1 MKPTNNIMRYRNS
14 LKPVSVVS
22 KNPAKSLVDSRH
34 QPAWRGSAFVLVLAF
49 AALVSFVIP
58 AVAAPVELSAFEDSW
73 RGALVIK
80 GGCGLG
86 TKLVGLQVPPPPN
99 GSGTAFE
106 IYHTPEC
113 GNNAEDGAAEITS
126 LNANGSGTAQ
136 LNFGP
141 TFNFDIQV
149 APNGQVFNMV
159 DITDAGNY
167 EEGSAIGQAAAPIP
181 ASKLAGSWQ
190 ATLVIDGGCGL
201 GTKLVNFA
209 LDSNG
214 VGTATANY
222 HTPACG
228 NNEETGTMEITSLND
243 RGFNGYG
250 TAQLI
255 FGSTVFNFDIQ
266 VAPNGQVFNMVDIS
280 DPNNYDKGLAVR
292 QAGSTAI
299 SQLAGSWQ
307 ATLVIDG
314 GCGFGTKLVNFKLDS
329 SGVGTATA
337 KYHTP
342 GCGNNQQTGK
352 IALASLDPDGSGT
365 AELIFGASVFS
376 FNIQVSPNHQVI
388 NMVDIAD
395 PNNYDE
401 GSAIRQ

>member
-1 MKPTNNIMRYRNS
+1 
-14 LKPVSVVS
+14 LKIIGGGT
-22 KNPAKSLVDSRH
+22 LIID
-34 QPAWRGSAFVLVLAF
+34 
-49 AALVSFVIP
+49 
-58 AVAAPVELSAFEDSW
+58 
-73 RGALVIK
+73 

-86 TKLVGLQVPPPPN
+86 TKFVGLQVPPPPN

-106 IYHTPEC
+106 IYHTPGC
-113 GNNAEDGAAEITS
+113 GNNAENGAAQITS

-136 LNFGP
+136 LNFG
-141 TFNFDIQV
+141 TKFNFNIQV

-159 DITDAGNY
+159 DITDSGNY
-167 EEGSAIGQAAAPIP
+167 EEGSAIGQAATPIP
-181 ASKLAGSWQ
+181 VSRLAGSWQ
-190 ATLVIDGGCGL
+190 ATLIIDGGCGL
-201 GTKLVNFA
+201 GTKLVNFD
-209 LDSNG
+209 LDSSG

-222 HTPACG
+222 HTPGCG

-243 RGFNGYG
+243 TFNGSG

-255 FGSTVFNFDIQ
+255 FGSTVFNFKIQ
-266 VAPNGQVFNMVDIS
+266 VAPNGQVFNMVDITDS
-280 DPNNYDKGLAVR
+280 GNYEKGLAIR

-314 GCGFGTKLVNFKLDS
+314 GCGLGTKLVNFKLNS

-342 GCGNNQQTGK
+342 GCGNNEQTGEMT
-352 IALASLDPDGSGT
+352 LASLNPDGSGT
-365 AELIFGASVFS
+365 AELIFGGSVFS
-376 FNIQVSPNHQVI
+376 FNIQVSPNRQVI
-388 NMVDIAD
+388 NMVDIID
-395 PNNYDE
+395 PGNYDE